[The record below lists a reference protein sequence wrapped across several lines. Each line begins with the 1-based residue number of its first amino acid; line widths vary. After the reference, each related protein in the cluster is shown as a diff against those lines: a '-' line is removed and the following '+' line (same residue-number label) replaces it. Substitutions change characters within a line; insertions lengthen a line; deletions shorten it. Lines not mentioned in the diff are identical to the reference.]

1 MKGATMTLIRS
12 APEIRSCDVDTTK
25 TSSGSLKGRASR
37 LQSARLER
45 TGWLLWG
52 FIIVMLSFG
61 RAQET
66 VVNPPPLAARG
77 SHYVGVQTLNLT
89 DTGRSRSLKVEVW
102 YPTDEPDEP
111 TAYDAMLGP
120 TPAKLPGRAMRDAA
134 PTIEKFPLIVVSHG
148 QPGTR
153 YQLAY
158 LGEHLASYGFVV
170 ANLEH
175 TNSTYQDATDA
186 DYVTSLVYRPEDIL
200 FAVDELPKVIANTD
214 NTNVGLVGYSYGG
227 YSAVNAAGVP
237 LDGEAFAAFC
247 RETNDEAPCFTL
259 PTFGDLE
266 AARGASI
273 KTDPRI
279 KAIFVMAPYG
289 EPWLGAKSL
298 AKLKV
303 PLFVAGGTKDTAAV
317 YERDVLKY
325 FRRAGSTKK
334 YLLTFAGANHNIYAE
349 CPEAVRG
356 VENCFDPAWDQTQ
369 AHALLEHVATAFF
382 ETFLQGDQAA
392 RAYLEPD
399 LPGVQLG
406 AMPKVTLEVRR

>member
-1 MKGATMTLIRS
+1 MMKQGF
-12 APEIRSCDVDTTK
+12 
-25 TSSGSLKGRASR
+25 SSGLLFLVFTFSMVMAQG
-37 LQSARLER
+37 
-45 TGWLLWG
+45 TG
-52 FIIVMLSFG
+52 
-61 RAQET
+61 Q
-66 VVNPPPLAARG
+66 PPLSARG
-77 SHYVGVQTLNLT
+77 SHFVGVQTLNLT
-89 DTGRSRSLKVEVW
+89 DTARSRTLKIEVW
-102 YPTDEPDEP
+102 YPTDEKDGA
-111 TAYDAMLGP
+111 TFYDAMLGP
-120 TPAKLPGRAMRDAA
+120 TPTRLLGQAKRGAA
-134 PTIEKFPLIVVSHG
+134 PTTKKFPLIVVSHG

-158 LGEHLASYGFVV
+158 LGEHLASWGFVV

-175 TNSTYQDATDA
+175 TGSTYQDTTDA

-200 FAVDELPKVIANTD
+200 FAIAELPNFIANAD
-214 NTNVGLVGYSYGG
+214 NSNVGLVGYSYGG

-237 LDGEAFAAFC
+237 LDKAALTEYC
-247 RETNDEAPCFTL
+247 QKTNDEGPCFVL
-259 PTFGDLE
+259 GDFYRLE
-266 AARGASI
+266 AARGATI

-303 PLFVAGGTKDTAAV
+303 PLFVAGGTNDTAAV

-325 FRRAGSTKK
+325 FHRAGSTKK

-356 VENCFDPAWDQTQ
+356 VENCFDPVWDQTQ
-369 AHALLEHVATAFF
+369 AHVLLEHVATAFF

-399 LPGVQLG
+399 LPDVQLG
-406 AMPKVTLEVRR
+406 TIPKVTLKVKR